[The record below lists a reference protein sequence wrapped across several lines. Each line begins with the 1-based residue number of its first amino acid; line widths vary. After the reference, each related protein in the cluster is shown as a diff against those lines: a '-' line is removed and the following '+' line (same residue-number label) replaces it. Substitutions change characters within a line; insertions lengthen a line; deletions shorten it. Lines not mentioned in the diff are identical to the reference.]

1 MSISN
6 NILSNTVSQVYSSTG
21 NSAITTMYFCNLS
34 PNTLSVNVHL
44 VPFLQQ
50 SGLGPSWLNIFYS
63 NLSILSNDTYIVATE
78 RLLLSD
84 GDAIWA
90 DASGDGNVVV
100 TISSIG
106 I

>member
-6 NILSNTVSQVYSSTG
+6 YLLTNTPTQVYPSVG
-21 NSAITTMYFCNLS
+21 NTAITTIYFCNLS

-44 VPFLQQ
+44 VPFLQ